1 MVTLVLDKEIKYLL
15 QGLLS
20 NKLKK
25 IHDLKIKDN

>member
-1 MVTLVLDKEIKYLL
+1 MVTLVLDKEIKHLL
-15 QGLLS
+15 PSLLS